1 MMIINYFFFVFLI
14 VDFLLG
20 KVLMFL
26 WLIVFILKCFN
37 DKKKNLNKGEILV

>member
-26 WLIVFILKCFN
+26 WLRVVILKCFK
-37 DKKKNLNKGEILV
+37 DKKNLNKGEILV